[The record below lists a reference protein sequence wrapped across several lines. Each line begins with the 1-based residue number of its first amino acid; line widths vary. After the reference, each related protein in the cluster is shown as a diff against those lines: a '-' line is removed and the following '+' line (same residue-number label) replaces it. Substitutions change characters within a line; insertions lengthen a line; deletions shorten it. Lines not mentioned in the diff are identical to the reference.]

1 MDTLPDEILL
11 QTFSYLNILDIGECV
26 MVSKQFQKIC
36 QDKSLS
42 YNENNTMPSL
52 YKKTTSY
59 YMKELIYLGEYEKA
73 MGLYKEGC
81 TNQWHLD
88 DDVTLECRRH
98 SISMLVQA
106 MKPSSEQDD
115 DLFAYAK
122 SVEKTMYNIASGI
135 KSYLHLMAESI
146 YNRYHISK
154 ASNPKTDETTSF
166 GIVIDQKVL
175 RHFMDSDK
183 YSIKTIPN
191 EYIKSWHDG
200 NVSSNLRI
208 HMVHLTSLPPPFIS
222 SQSWIMWFTNL
233 ARVRGRISW
242 ARSHE
247 RYFYKKANSKA
258 EYFRL
263 MALNIYMDQMKHED
277 ARAKH
282 RAGQARNAAPAR
294 IAQCDPFLKEPSYN
308 QINVE
313 FRRKFV
319 RPYNFKRGHRRKFF
333 LFAEDQDLARN
344 PKSVC
349 PLCNPI

>member
-1 MDTLPDEILL
+1 MENLPDEILL

-73 MGLYKEGC
+73 MGLYKQGC

-200 NVSSNLRI
+200 NVSSKLRN
-208 HMVHLTSLPPPFIS
+208 HMVHLNCIPPSIFTV
-222 SQSWIMWFTNL
+222 SQAFMLNPHLNNIHTLS
-233 ARVRGRISW
+233 ARNKE
-242 ARSHE
+242 RS
-247 RYFYKKANSKA
+247 FYKKANSRA

-313 FRRKFV
+313 FGRKFV